1 MEKNARRNLLEYG
14 QRLEYVTLG
23 WNVVGVGVLA
33 MAAYGARSVALA
45 GFGLD
50 SLVEIG
56 ASTVVLWELRGDDA
70 VRTRRALGLIA
81 SAFVVLAIY
90 LVLQGVVVLVDR
102 YHAGHSDVG
111 LAWTGL
117 TVLVMGYLARAKSRT
132 GRALGNDVLV
142 GEGRVTLVDAIL
154 AAAVFVGVALN
165 AAFGWWWADPAAG
178 FVLAVYAVRECRAI
192 AGARG
197 AH

>member
-1 MEKNARRNLLEYG
+1 MEINGRRNLLVYG
-14 QRLEYVTLG
+14 QRLEYATLG
-23 WNVVGVGVLA
+23 WNVVGVGVLSV
-33 MAAYGARSVALA
+33 AAYGARSVALA

-50 SLVEIG
+50 SVVEIG
-56 ASTVVLWELRGDDA
+56 ASTVVLFELRGDDA
-70 VRTRRALGLIA
+70 ARSRRALGLIA
-81 SAFVVLAIY
+81 GAFVVLAFY
-90 LVLQGVVVLVDR
+90 LVLQGVIVLVDH

-117 TVLVMGYLARAKSRT
+117 TVFVMGYLARAKSRT
-132 GRALGNDVLV
+132 GRALSNGVLL
-142 GEGRVTLVDAIL
+142 GEGRVTLVDAVL
-154 AAAVFVGVALN
+154 AAAVFAGVALN

-192 AGARG
+192 FRTRG